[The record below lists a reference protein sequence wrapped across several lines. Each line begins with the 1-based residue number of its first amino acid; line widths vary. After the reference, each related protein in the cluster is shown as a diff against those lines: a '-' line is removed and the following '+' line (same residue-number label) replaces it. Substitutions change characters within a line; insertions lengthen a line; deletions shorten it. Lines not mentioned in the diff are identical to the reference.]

1 MVSASASHTMS
12 ASPEQVWA
20 VISDPHRHVTTLPDS
35 VSQIEVS
42 DTGEISCVL
51 SAMGK
56 TEHMRVRRTVL
67 EPPRLLVEERV
78 DGTRK
83 GRTEFLIA
91 PQGEGSHVT
100 LTAEVELPR
109 LFAGLIRGHIESGLR
124 DQLANLDRIS
134 AAAGQ

>member
-1 MVSASASHTMS
+1 MITASASRTMP
-12 ASPEQVWA
+12 ASPEQVWSI
-20 VISDPHRHVTTLPDS
+20 ISDPNTHVTTLPDS
-35 VSQIEVS
+35 VSQVEVS
-42 DTGEISCVL
+42 DHGEISCVL

-56 TEHMRVRRTVL
+56 TERMRVRRTVL

-91 PQGEGSHVT
+91 PQGDGSHVT
-100 LTAEVELPR
+100 LTAQVELPR
-109 LFAGLIRGHIESGLR
+109 LLAGVVRGYIESGLR

-134 AAAGQ
+134 AGA

>member
-1 MVSASASHTMS
+1 MITASASRTMA
-12 ASPEQVWA
+12 ASPEQVWS
-20 VISDPHRHVTTLPDS
+20 VISDPHTHVTTLPDS
-35 VSQIEVS
+35 VSQVEVS
-42 DTGEISCVL
+42 DQGEISCVL

-56 TEHMRVRRTVL
+56 TERMRVRRTVL

-91 PQGEGSHVT
+91 PQGDGSHVT
-100 LTAEVELPR
+100 LTAQVELPR
-109 LFAGLIRGHIESGLR
+109 LLAGVVRGYIESGLR

-134 AAAGQ
+134 AGA